1 MKQTPDQTPDQ
12 ISQQFSAI
20 LIEQLGINENDIK
33 PEFELR
39 AIGADSLDMVEM
51 VMEVESTF
59 GIDITDETAEGLT
72 TVQSFLT
79 LIETELA

>member
-1 MKQTPDQTPDQ
+1 MKQPPDQ

-20 LIEQLGINENDIK
+20 LVEQLGIDENDIK

-51 VMEVESTF
+51 VMEVESSF

>member
-1 MKQTPDQTPDQ
+1 MKETPDQ
-12 ISQQFSAI
+12 IRQQFNTI
-20 LIEQLGINENDIK
+20 LIEQLGIDENDIK
-33 PEFELR
+33 PEYELR
-39 AIGADSLDMVEM
+39 AIGADSLDMVEI

-79 LIETELA
+79 LIETEIA

>member
-1 MKQTPDQTPDQ
+1 MKQTPDQ

>member
-1 MKQTPDQTPDQ
+1 MKQTPDQ

-51 VMEVESTF
+51 VMEVESSF

>member
-1 MKQTPDQTPDQ
+1 MKLTPDQ
-12 ISQQFSAI
+12 IREQFNAI
-20 LIEQLGINENDIK
+20 LVEQLGIDENDIK

-39 AIGADSLDMVEM
+39 AIGADSLDMVEI
-51 VMEVESTF
+51 VMEIESNF
-59 GIDITDETAEGLT
+59 GIDITDETAETLT